1 MHLSCTY
8 DRENTERICSL
19 NGGEQDLEMM
29 WTEIQPYLEQSQILN
44 LSFKFFY
51 EIFIEKFYQ
60 KFSPKNDKN
69 FIR

>member
-1 MHLSCTY
+1 MIEKIQEHF
-8 DRENTERICSL
+8 CSAMFVKW
-19 NGGEQDLEMM
+19 GEQDLELM
-29 WTEIQPYLEQSQILN
+29 WTEIQPYLELSQILN